1 MGDNRQGPRRHVFAV
16 NSSEAILAALREVL
30 ADEGYA
36 VTTSTYA
43 ADPLPRITALRP
55 DALVVDLAAGE
66 EDGWALLDRLRADP
80 ETSAIPALVVSTD
93 PRLLERARERSPRIA
108 AQRYLAKPFAID
120 DIVAAVAELL
130 RGR

>member
-16 NSSEAILAALREVL
+16 NSSEAILDALREVL

-36 VTTSTYA
+36 VTTSTYD

-93 PRLLERARERSPRIA
+93 ARLLERARERSPRIA
-108 AQRYLAKPFAID
+108 A
-120 DIVAAVAELL
+120 
-130 RGR
+130 